1 MSVSRDDFS
10 IAFRSALLQRGGAQ
24 KFSVLS
30 LIFLALTIFFLDVYG
45 VKFTKPVRSFLND
58 VVYRVTFLASTPT
71 RFLPQVSKDI
81 SSFFNVK
88 EENARLKLEL
98 EKYKSLELNVE
109 FLTDE
114 NKNLQKIL
122 ETEYFNKNLS
132 NIILAKVLVDKNS
145 PFLKSIIINKG
156 TRAGILKGMPVTK
169 DNYLV
174 GRVVETNY
182 LSSRVLLLNDLN
194 SRIPVTLNQGAQA
207 ILSGSGTN
215 NPILEY
221 LPEDYEIIED
231 INIFASG
238 KALANAG
245 RAILC
250 SKPEAVGKTIVF
262 TGPIFFTSTS
272 MSLSNSSVGGRGL
285 IIINPFFTLTTNNL
299 TGTAT

>member
-1 MSVSRDDFS
+1 MPVSRDDFS

-30 LIFLALTIFFLDVYG
+30 LIFLALIIFFLDVYG
-45 VKFTKPVRSFLND
+45 VKFTKPVRGFLND
-58 VVYRVTFLASTPT
+58 VVYRITFLASAPT
-71 RFLPQVSKDI
+71 RFFPQLTDDLSKY
-81 SSFFNVK
+81 FNVK
-88 EENARLKLEL
+88 EENERLKAEI

-122 ETEYFNKNLS
+122 EAEYFNKNLS

-174 GRVVETNY
+174 GRIVETNY

-194 SRIPVTLNQGAQA
+194 SRIPVTLDEGAQA
-207 ILSGSGTN
+207 ILSGSGTA
-215 NPILEY
+215 NPVLEY
-221 LPEDYEIIED
+221 LPEDYEIIEGV
-231 INIFASG
+231 NIFASG
-238 KALANAG
+238 KDG
-245 RAILC
+245 IF
-250 SKPEAVGKTIVF
+250 SSGTPIGKTNDKEKVDLFID
-262 TGPIFFTSTS
+262 PNQ
-272 MSLSNSSVGGRGL
+272 LSFVTVNLNVRGKG
-285 IIINPFFTLTTNNL
+285 NL
-299 TGTAT
+299 

>member
-30 LIFLALTIFFLDVYG
+30 LIFLALIIFFLDVYG
-45 VKFTKPVRSFLND
+45 VKFTKPVRGFIND

-71 RFLPQVSKDI
+71 RFFPQVSKDL
-81 SSFFNVK
+81 SNYFNVI
-88 EENARLKLEL
+88 EENEKLRAEI
-98 EKYKSLELNVE
+98 EKFKSLELNVE
-109 FLTDE
+109 FLQDE

-132 NIILAKVLVDKNS
+132 NILLAKVLVDKNS
-145 PFLKSIIINKG
+145 PFLKSIVINKG
-156 TRAGILKGMPVTK
+156 TRAGVLKGMPVTK
-169 DNYLV
+169 DNYLI

-194 SRIPVTLNQGAQA
+194 SRIPVTLDEGTQA
-207 ILSGSGTN
+207 ILSGSGTT

-231 INIFASG
+231 LNIFASG
-238 KALANAG
+238 KDG
-245 RAILC
+245 IFT
-250 SKPEAVGKTIVF
+250 PGTPIGKTNDQGDIELFVD
-262 TGPIFFTSTS
+262 PNQ
-272 MSLSNSSVGGRGL
+272 LSFV
-285 IIINPFFTLTTNNL
+285 TVNL
-299 TGTAT
+299 NLLKKEGF

>member
-10 IAFRSALLQRGGAQ
+10 IAFRSALLKRGGAQ

-30 LIFLALTIFFLDVYG
+30 LIFLALIIFFLDVYG
-45 VKFTKPVRSFLND
+45 VKFTQPVRSLIND
-58 VVYRVTFLASTPT
+58 VVYRVTFLASAPT
-71 RFLPQVSKDI
+71 RFIPEASKDI
-81 SSFFNVK
+81 SSFLNVR
-88 EENARLKLEL
+88 EENKRLKIEL
-98 EKYKSLELNVE
+98 EKFKSLELNVE

-132 NIILAKVLVDKNS
+132 NIVLAKVLVDKNS

-169 DNYLV
+169 NNYLV

-194 SRIPVTLNQGAQA
+194 SRIPVTLDQGAQA

-215 NPILEY
+215 NPNLEY
-221 LPEDYEIIED
+221 LPEEYSLLED
-231 INIFASG
+231 INVFASG
-238 KALANAG
+238 KDG
-245 RAILC
+245 I
-250 SKPEAVGKTIVF
+250 
-262 TGPIFFTSTS
+262 FTSGTPI
-272 MSLSNSSVGGRGL
+272 G
-285 IIINPFFTLTTNNL
+285 TTNEDGEVDLFVDPNQLSFVTVNL
-299 TGTAT
+299 NIQKKGDQ

>member
-30 LIFLALTIFFLDVYG
+30 LIFLALLIFFLDVYG
-45 VKFTKPVRSFLND
+45 VKFTKPIRGFIND

-71 RFLPQVSKDI
+71 RFFPQVGKDFT
-81 SSFFNVK
+81 SFLNLR
-88 EENARLKLEL
+88 EENERLKILV
-98 EKYKSLELNVE
+98 EKYKLLELNVE
-109 FLTDE
+109 FLKDE

-156 TRAGILKGMPVTK
+156 TSAGVLKGMPVTK

-174 GRVVETNY
+174 GRIVETNY

-194 SRIPVTLNQGAQA
+194 SRIPVTLDRGAQA
-207 ILSGSGTN
+207 ILSGAGTN
-215 NPILEY
+215 NPVLEY
-221 LPEDYEIIED
+221 LPEDYEMNND
-231 INIFASG
+231 VNVFASG
-238 KALANAG
+238 KDG
-245 RAILC
+245 IF
-250 SKPEAVGKTIVF
+250 SSGTPIGKTNEDGEIDLFVD
-262 TGPIFFTSTS
+262 PNQ
-272 MSLSNSSVGGRGL
+272 LSFVTVNMNV
-285 IIINPFFTLTTNNL
+285 NNK
-299 TGTAT
+299 GDM

>member
-30 LIFLALTIFFLDVYG
+30 LIFLALIIFFLDVYG
-45 VKFTKPVRSFLND
+45 VKFTKPVRGFIND

-71 RFLPQVSKDI
+71 RFFPQVSKDF
-81 SSFFNVK
+81 SNYFNVI
-88 EENARLKLEL
+88 EENERLKAEI
-98 EKYKSLELNVE
+98 EKFKSLELNVE
-109 FLTDE
+109 FLQDE

-132 NIILAKVLVDKNS
+132 NILLAKVLVDKNS
-145 PFLKSIIINKG
+145 PFLKSIVINKG
-156 TRAGILKGMPVTK
+156 TRAGVLKGMPVTK
-169 DNYLV
+169 DNYLI

-194 SRIPVTLNQGAQA
+194 SRIPVTLDEGTQA
-207 ILSGSGTN
+207 ILSGSGAT

-231 INIFASG
+231 LNIFASG
-238 KALANAG
+238 KDG
-245 RAILC
+245 IFT
-250 SKPEAVGKTIVF
+250 PGTPIGKTNYKGEIELFVD
-262 TGPIFFTSTS
+262 PNQ
-272 MSLSNSSVGGRGL
+272 LSFVTVNLNLLKKEGL
-285 IIINPFFTLTTNNL
+285 
-299 TGTAT
+299 

>member
-1 MSVSRDDFS
+1 MSVNRDDFN

-30 LIFLALTIFFLDVYG
+30 LIFLALIIFFLDVYG
-45 VKFTKPVRSFLND
+45 VKFTKPIRGFIND

-71 RFLPQVSKDI
+71 RFFPQAGKDI
-81 SSFFNVK
+81 SSYLSVR
-88 EENARLKLEL
+88 EENKKLKEQL

-109 FLTDE
+109 FLSDE

-122 ETEYFNKNLS
+122 ETEYFNKNLT

-156 TRAGILKGMPVTK
+156 TRIGILKGMPVTK

-194 SRIPVTLNQGAQA
+194 SRIPVTLDGGAQA
-207 ILSGSGTN
+207 ILSGSGGK
-215 NPILEY
+215 NPNLEY
-221 LPEDYEIIED
+221 LPEDYEILE
-231 INIFASG
+231 NTNVFASG
-238 KALANAG
+238 KDGIFNAG
-245 RAILC
+245 TPI
-250 SKPEAVGKTIVF
+250 GKTTENGEVELFVDPNQLSFVTVNLIKPTKEVF
-262 TGPIFFTSTS
+262 
-272 MSLSNSSVGGRGL
+272 
-285 IIINPFFTLTTNNL
+285 
-299 TGTAT
+299 

>member
-30 LIFLALTIFFLDVYG
+30 LIFLALIIFFLDVYG
-45 VKFTKPVRSFLND
+45 VKFTKPIRSFIND
-58 VVYRVTFLASTPT
+58 VVYRMAYLASTPT
-71 RFLPQVSKDI
+71 RFFPEVGTKF
-81 SSFFNVK
+81 SSFMDVRD
-88 EENARLKLEL
+88 ENARLKAEL
-98 EKYKSLELNVE
+98 EKYQLLELNVE

-122 ETEYFNKNLS
+122 ETEYFNKNLT
-132 NIILAKVLVDKNS
+132 NVLLAKVLVDKNS

-156 TRAGILKGMPVTK
+156 TNAGVLKGMPVTK
-169 DNYLV
+169 NNYLV

-194 SRIPVTLNQGAQA
+194 SRIPVTLDQGAQA
-207 ILSGSGTN
+207 ILSGSGSN

-221 LPEDYEIIED
+221 LPEDYEINDE

-238 KALANAG
+238 KDGIFASG
-245 RAILC
+245 TPI
-250 SKPEAVGKTIVF
+250 GKTNQEGTVDLF
-262 TGPIFFTSTS
+262 VDPNQ
-272 MSLSNSSVGGRGL
+272 LSFV
-285 IIINPFFTLTTNNL
+285 TVNL
-299 TGTAT
+299 NVQTKENL

>member
-30 LIFLALTIFFLDVYG
+30 LIFLALIIFFLDVYG
-45 VKFTKPVRSFLND
+45 VKFTKPVRGFIND

-71 RFLPQVSKDI
+71 RFFPQVSKDL
-81 SSFFNVK
+81 SNYFNVI
-88 EENARLKLEL
+88 EENEKLRAEI
-98 EKYKSLELNVE
+98 EKFKSLELNVE
-109 FLTDE
+109 FLQDE

-132 NIILAKVLVDKNS
+132 NILLAKVLVDKNS
-145 PFLKSIIINKG
+145 PFLKSIVINKG
-156 TRAGILKGMPVTK
+156 TRAGVLKGMPVTK
-169 DNYLV
+169 DNYLI

-194 SRIPVTLNQGAQA
+194 SRIPVTLDEGTQA
-207 ILSGSGTN
+207 ILSGSGTT

-231 INIFASG
+231 LNIFASG
-238 KALANAG
+238 KDG
-245 RAILC
+245 IFT
-250 SKPEAVGKTIVF
+250 PGTPIGKTNDQGDIELFVD
-262 TGPIFFTSTS
+262 PNQ
-272 MSLSNSSVGGRGL
+272 LSFVTVNLNLLKKEGL
-285 IIINPFFTLTTNNL
+285 
-299 TGTAT
+299 

>member
-30 LIFLALTIFFLDVYG
+30 LIFLALIIFFLDVYG
-45 VKFTKPVRSFLND
+45 VKFTKPVRGFIND
-58 VVYRVTFLASTPT
+58 VVYRVTFLASAPL
-71 RFLPQVSKDI
+71 RFFPEVGKDI
-81 SSFFNVK
+81 SSFINLR
-88 EENARLKLEL
+88 EENEKLRSQIEEFKL
-98 EKYKSLELNVE
+98 LELNVE

-114 NKNLQKIL
+114 NQNLQKIL

-156 TRAGILKGMPVTK
+156 TSAGVLKGMPITK

-194 SRIPVTLNQGAQA
+194 SRIPVTLDEGAQA
-207 ILSGSGTN
+207 ILSGSGSN

-221 LPEDYEIIED
+221 LPEDYEIIEGT
-231 INIFASG
+231 NVFASG
-238 KALANAG
+238 KDG
-245 RAILC
+245 IFT
-250 SKPEAVGKTIVF
+250 SGTPIGKTNSKGGVDLF
-262 TGPIFFTSTS
+262 VDANQ
-272 MSLSNSSVGGRGL
+272 LSFVAV
-285 IIINPFFTLTTNNL
+285 NL
-299 TGTAT
+299 NIQTKGDF

>member
-30 LIFLALTIFFLDVYG
+30 LIFLALIIFFLDVYAT
-45 VKFTKPVRSFLND
+45 KFTKPVRGFLND
-58 VVYRVTFLASTPT
+58 VVYRVTYLASTPT
-71 RFLPQVSKDI
+71 RFFPEVTKDI
-81 SSFFNVK
+81 SKFFNVK
-88 EENARLKLEL
+88 EENEKLKAEI
-98 EKYKSLELNVE
+98 ERYKSLELNVE
-109 FLTDE
+109 FLADE

-156 TRAGILKGMPVTK
+156 TSVGILKGMPVTK

-194 SRIPVTLNQGAQA
+194 SRIPVTLDESAQA

-221 LPEDYEIIED
+221 LPEDYEITED

-238 KALANAG
+238 KDG
-245 RAILC
+245 IFT
-250 SKPEAVGKTIVF
+250 PE
-262 TGPIFFTSTS
+262 
-272 MSLSNSSVGGRGL
+272 LL
-285 IIINPFFTLTTNNL
+285 
-299 TGTAT
+299 